1 MSLHRLVRPFL
12 RHGLFLL
19 SLLLPPLSAS
29 PHQLTVHL
37 LDDVQSDGGGEDGR
51 EGERARRLALGGPD
65 GNGGSGSHFYSVVSW
80 EDG

>member
-1 MSLHRLVRPFL
+1 MSFHRLVRPFL

-19 SLLLPPLSAS
+19 SPLLPLLSVS
-29 PHQLTVHL
+29 PNQLTVHL